1 LLITQLVLRSK
12 LNNIRRNFTQTSLD
26 NNTDITQKPILHE
39 YVSDNFEFSL
49 GISDT
54 ILTLTAN
61 KSKFKENTITLINK
75 MFITRE
81 LININIDTL
90 NTSLYA
96 MNVEKLFIFVV
107 NDNIDANMIARI
119 TAKNNPNVIYIELN
133 TVNFINFLN
142 EKDRNFL
149 DYNKHS
155 IYIIRN
161 DNFRKIKNIF
171 SRISNCNVNI
181 GRGGSQK
188 SHGLSPL
195 DLRLSSYIMAMLN
208 FDYKDISSLNF
219 FDYMDKDR
227 YLSWMVRTNFKKVS
241 LYKEYKPMVINKM
254 PYYCTNKNLG
264 QYYLECA
271 KIEG

>member
-1 LLITQLVLRSK
+1 MLITQLVLRSK

-119 TAKNNPNVIYIELN
+119 TAKNNPNVIYIE
-133 TVNFINFLN
+133 
-142 EKDRNFL
+142 
-149 DYNKHS
+149 
-155 IYIIRN
+155 
-161 DNFRKIKNIF
+161 
-171 SRISNCNVNI
+171 
-181 GRGGSQK
+181 
-188 SHGLSPL
+188 
-195 DLRLSSYIMAMLN
+195 
-208 FDYKDISSLNF
+208 
-219 FDYMDKDR
+219 
-227 YLSWMVRTNFKKVS
+227 
-241 LYKEYKPMVINKM
+241 
-254 PYYCTNKNLG
+254 
-264 QYYLECA
+264 
-271 KIEG
+271 